1 MRFRRKE
8 DTTSNPSPS
17 TRQAEAP
24 DLCLQ
29 AHKYSIQFDISP
41 EISYLNDS
49 FPRLLPEFLPL
60 FEGFPNGIW
69 ISQQTVEEG
78 LDFCQV
84 TFWAFA
90 QEPDEIKAFSIW
102 FQAFFR
108 DEQIIDLLERFIK
121 YALEDSDEIEVALL
135 DWARIHV
142 TEEEVRQAVKQ
153 EHHSSRSTA
162 V

>member
-1 MRFRRKE
+1 MRFRRQVG
-8 DTTSNPSPS
+8 TASQPSP
-17 TRQAEAP
+17 TNRQNEVS
-24 DLCLQ
+24 DLYLQ

-49 FPRLLPEFLPL
+49 FLRLLPEFLPL
-60 FEGFPNGIW
+60 FEEFPEGVR
-69 ISQQTVEEG
+69 ISQYSVEEG

-84 TFWAFA
+84 IFWAVA
-90 QEPDEIKAFSIW
+90 EDPDAIKAFSIW

-108 DEQIIDLLERFIK
+108 DERIIDLLERFVK

-135 DWARIHV
+135 DWTRVHV
-142 TEEEVRQAVKQ
+142 TEEEMRQAA
-153 EHHSSRSTA
+153 EAERHANISTA

>member
-8 DTTSNPSPS
+8 DTASNPSPS
-17 TRQAEAP
+17 TRQADAP

-49 FPRLLPEFLPL
+49 LPRLLPEFLPL

-90 QEPDEIKAFSIW
+90 QETDAIKAFSIW

-142 TEEEVRQAVKQ
+142 TEEEVRQAVEE
-153 EHHSSRSTA
+153 EHHSSKSAA

>member
-8 DTTSNPSPS
+8 HTANNPLP
-17 TRQAEAP
+17 TNRQPEVI
-24 DLCLQ
+24 DLYLQ

-49 FPRLLPEFLPL
+49 LPRLLPEFLPL
-60 FEGFPNGIW
+60 FEGFPEGVW
-69 ISQQTVEEG
+69 IAQQAVEEG

-90 QEPDEIKAFSIW
+90 EEPNAIKAFSIW

-108 DEQIIDLLERFIK
+108 DERFIDLLERFVK
-121 YALEDSDEIEVALL
+121 YALEDSDEIEVVLL

-142 TEEEVRQAVKQ
+142 TEEEVRQAV
-153 EHHSSRSTA
+153 EEEPHSSRSTA